1 MKDIFA
7 RAEGNWLTP
16 PEKEPETVYECCL
29 CGEAICAG
37 EEYLDTGEGVLCP
50 DCLDA
55 VTIREFA
62 TAVLKMTTNIA
73 YTD

>member
-1 MKDIFA
+1 MRDRFA

-37 EEYLDTGEGVLCP
+37 EEYLETG
-50 DCLDA
+50 
-55 VTIREFA
+55 
-62 TAVLKMTTNIA
+62 
-73 YTD
+73 